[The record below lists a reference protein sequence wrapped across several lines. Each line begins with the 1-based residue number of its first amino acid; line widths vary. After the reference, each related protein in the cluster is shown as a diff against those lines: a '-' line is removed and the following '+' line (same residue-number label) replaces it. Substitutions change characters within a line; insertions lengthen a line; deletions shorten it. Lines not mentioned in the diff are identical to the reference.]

1 MRDPDTTPPYSAT
14 GNGIAILANRIS
26 HAFDFAGTSQTIDTG
41 CSASMIA
48 VHQACKS
55 LLSKESD
62 IVSRYMCHIIYPD
75 KQPVLSQHFILTP
88 AGNSSRGRLNLLA
101 KHFGT
106 HGQSQYSRL

>member
-48 VHQACKS
+48 VHQACRS
-55 LLSKESD
+55 LLSGESTVVSFR
-62 IVSRYMCHIIYPD
+62 IVHCPFPCLQTRY
-75 KQPVLSQHFILTP
+75 
-88 AGNSSRGRLNLLA
+88 
-101 KHFGT
+101 
-106 HGQSQYSRL
+106 

>member
-55 LLSKESD
+55 LISGESNV
-62 IVSRYMCHIIYPD
+62 VSIDFSHFFFL
-75 KQPVLSQHFILTP
+75 VLFKT
-88 AGNSSRGRLNLLA
+88 
-101 KHFGT
+101 KFGAF
-106 HGQSQYSRL
+106 Y

>member
-48 VHQACKS
+48 VHQACRS
-55 LLSKESD
+55 LLSGESNVVSLFALRGPLK
-62 IVSRYMCHIIYPD
+62 IVIYLL
-75 KQPVLSQHFILTP
+75 LSWLTD
-88 AGNSSRGRLNLLA
+88 LL
-101 KHFGT
+101 
-106 HGQSQYSRL
+106 